1 MDLRFT
7 PEETAFREE
16 VRAFF
21 RTALPVRIRDKLVMG
36 HHASKDELVEWTRIL
51 NAKGW
56 AVPHWPVEWGG
67 TGWDPVRQYIFQDE
81 MQQAPAPSPLAVRRQ
96 HGRAGDHRLRLGG
109 AEAPLPAAHR
119 QSRRL
124 VVPGLLRARL
134 RLRPRLAQDHGEARR
149 RRLRRQRPE
158 DLDDARRN
166 TPTGSSCSSAP
177 TWRQRSRRASPSSSS
192 T

>member
-16 VRAFF
+16 VREFF
-21 RTALPVRIRDKLVMG
+21 RTALPERIRDKLVMG
-36 HHASKDELVEWTRIL
+36 HHASKDELVDWTRIL

-81 MQQAPAPSPLAVRRQ
+81 MQQAPAPSPLPFGVSMVGPVIIAFGSEEQKRRFLPRIANLDDWWCQ
-96 HGRAGDHRLRLGG
+96 GFSEPGAGSD
-109 AEAPLPAAHR
+109 
-119 QSRRL
+119 
-124 VVPGLLRARL
+124 
-134 RLRPRLAQDHGEARR
+134 LASLKTTAKRDGDA
-149 RRLRRQRPE
+149 LRRQRPE

-166 TPTGSSCSSAP
+166 TPTGSSSWPAP
-177 TWRQRSRRASPSSSS
+177 TWRRRSRRASPSSSS

>member
-16 VRAFF
+16 VREFF
-21 RTALPVRIRDKLVMG
+21 RTALPARIRDKLIMG

-81 MQQAPAPSPLAVRRQ
+81 MQQAPAPSP
-96 HGRAGDHRLRLGG
+96 
-109 AEAPLPAAHR
+109 
-119 QSRRL
+119 
-124 VVPGLLRARL
+124 
-134 RLRPRLAQDHGEARR
+134 
-149 RRLRRQRPE
+149 
-158 DLDDARRN
+158 
-166 TPTGSSCSSAP
+166 
-177 TWRQRSRRASPSSSS
+177 
-192 T
+192 